1 MTREEL
7 LRLHRLTE
15 LLRRLK
21 EEAVYM
27 GLEELDHLIGVALLS
42 AEEQL
47 TTIPQYVP
55 AIEEYLQ

>member
-7 LRLHRLTE
+7 LRLHRLAE

-21 EEAVYM
+21 QEALNM

-47 TTIPQYVP
+47 TITPHYVSV
-55 AIEEYLQ
+55 EGYMQ

>member
-47 TTIPQYVP
+47 TTTPQYVP
-55 AIEEYLQ
+55 TVEEYLQ